1 MGKKLIIPG
10 ADFSRDAIIFNGVKV
25 NTVDGTPTTMQFYH
39 VSDNTNPGV
48 IITIQSGELTKFPQ
62 NTSGIDG
69 YLDALFYQKPIRDAE
84 IFYDGSYSLKN
95 AFRDCSQMD
104 SVKIKGIIG
113 NASYMFYNCSRLK
126 ILNLDE
132 ADFSSCTS
140 TSQMFFQCAR
150 LLSIDLSEKTFGA
163 LTSADSMFNGCTN
176 VLDISLPNGMF
187 DNCTQLQYMF
197 FDSSSLGIINF
208 GVQDFAKVTKNTDW
222 LTSCPVN
229 RITGSL
235 SNIGKLTSTFGI
247 GGTSRYDS
255 VSMDIFI
262 NGLYDNSG
270 AGTAKKF
277 YMSQYNSDNLTTAQ
291 RNAIAAKNWEIMIA
305 VS

>member
-10 ADFSRDAIIFNGVKV
+10 ADFSRDAIIFNGIKV
-25 NTVDGTPTTMQFYH
+25 NTVDGTPTEGQFYH
-39 VSDNTNPGV
+39 VSSNSNPGV
-48 IITIQSGELTKFPQ
+48 IITIQSGELTKFPK
-62 NTSGIDG
+62 NTSGIAG

-84 IFYDGSYSLKN
+84 IFYDGSYSLTN
-95 AFRDCSQMD
+95 AFSGCSQMD
-104 SVKIKGIIG
+104 SVKIKGIIR
-113 NASYMFYNCSRLK
+113 NATNMFNDCSSLK

-140 TSQMFFQCAR
+140 TAQMFLQCYG
-150 LLSIDLSEKTFGA
+150 LLSIDLSEKKFDA
-163 LTSADSMFNGCTN
+163 LTSAISMFNGCTSI
-176 VLDISLPNGMF
+176 LDISLPNGMF
-187 DNCTQLQYMF
+187 DNCTYLQHMF
-197 FDSSSLGIINF
+197 SNSSHLSIINF
-208 GVQDFAKVTKNTDW
+208 GVQDFAKVTDSTDW
-222 LTSCPVN
+222 LSACPVN

-291 RNAIAAKNWEIMIA
+291 RNAIAAKNWEIII
-305 VS
+305 SRK